1 MVRFHSVAA
10 RWGCGGSVMR
20 GGGCCAAGGGG
31 WWWWWRGPCPGSVD
45 TCSS

>member
-10 RWGCGGSVMR
+10 RWGCGGSVRR